1 MLFALQ
7 GSCRVGGGAGVR
19 KNRPQKR
26 SKGEK
31 KAFFLNRNRSVF
43 LPQNE
48 ANDNNDQKR
57 NTNGENFLVSNYID
71 IIILKNKS

>member
-31 KAFFLNRNRSVF
+31 KAFFF
-43 LPQNE
+43 LIETVQFSCLKMKQTIIMTRKE
-48 ANDNNDQKR
+48 TQMVKI
-57 NTNGENFLVSNYID
+57 FLFQIT
-71 IIILKNKS
+71 